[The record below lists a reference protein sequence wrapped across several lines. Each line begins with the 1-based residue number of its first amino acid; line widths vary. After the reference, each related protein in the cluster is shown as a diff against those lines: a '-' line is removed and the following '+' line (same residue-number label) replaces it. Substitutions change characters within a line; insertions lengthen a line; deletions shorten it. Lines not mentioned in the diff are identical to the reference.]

1 MHIVVCVKQI
11 PNPEIA
17 QSLFRIDEAAK
28 KIVPVPGISPVIS
41 PFDEQAV
48 EAALR
53 VRDVLGEV
61 KITVLTMGPESAKTV
76 LKGAL
81 SLGADEGV
89 MLCDPAFEDSDSY
102 ATAFALAQ
110 AIRKLGPV
118 DLILAGRQAADWD
131 AGVVGVGIA
140 EMLDV
145 PAITFAKS
153 VAIESGKVVV
163 ERVLAD
169 GTEIVEAPLPALVT
183 VAHELGKPRYP
194 SMRETMKAARK
205 PISVWKTADV
215 GVEPGQVGAAG
226 ARRNLERLYVPVS
239 DLQCEFIAGA
249 SPAETAVALARKL
262 QEARLI

>member
-1 MHIVVCVKQI
+1 MHMVVCVKQI

-28 KIVPVPGISPVIS
+28 KVIPVAGISPVIS

-53 VRDVLGEV
+53 VRDTLGEV
-61 KITVLTMGPESAKTV
+61 KITVVTMGPESAKAV
-76 LKGAL
+76 LKSAL

-89 MLCDPAFEDSDSY
+89 MLCDPAFDDSDSY
-102 ATAFALAQ
+102 ATAFALSQ
-110 AIRKLGPV
+110 AIRKLGQV

-140 EMLDV
+140 ELLDV

-153 VAIESGKVVV
+153 VVVENGKVVV

-169 GTEIVEAPLPALVT
+169 GSEIVEAPLPALVT

-205 PISVWKTADV
+205 PTSIWKATDI
-215 GVEPGQVGAAG
+215 GLEPSQVGPTG
-226 ARRNLERLYVPVS
+226 ARRNLERLYIPVS
-239 DLQCEFIAGA
+239 DVQCEFIAGA
-249 SPAETAVALARKL
+249 SPAEAAAALARKL
-262 QEARLI
+262 HEARLI

>member
-11 PNPEIA
+11 PNPEVA

-28 KIVPVPGISPVIS
+28 KVIPVAGISPVIS

-61 KITVLTMGPESAKTV
+61 KITVLTMGPELAKAV
-76 LKGAL
+76 LKSAL

-89 MLCDPAFEDSDSY
+89 MLCDPAFDDSDSY
-102 ATAFALAQ
+102 ATAFALSQ

-118 DLILAGRQAADWD
+118 DLILTGRQAADWD
-131 AGVVGVGIA
+131 AGVVGVGIS
-140 EMLDV
+140 ELLDV

-153 VAIESGKVVV
+153 VVVENGKVIV

-169 GTEIVEAPLPALVT
+169 GSEIVEAPLPALVT

-205 PISVWKTADV
+205 PTSIWKAADI
-215 GVEPGQVGAAG
+215 GLEPGQVGPAG
-226 ARRNLERLYVPVS
+226 ARRNLERLYIPVS
-239 DLQCEFIAGA
+239 NVQCEFIAGT
-249 SPAETAVALARKL
+249 SPAEVAVALARKL